1 MNASKPPEP
10 RQLQLVENLDL
21 TAVAPLHENLMSMRG
36 NDVVIDASSVE
47 RMGGQ
52 CVQLLLSAH
61 RSWAEDEAS
70 FEIENASENFLSAIA
85 LLGVEPGDLHVK
97 GASR

>member
-36 NDVVIDASSVE
+36 DDLVIDASSVE
-47 RMGGQ
+47 RMGAQ

-61 RSWAEDEAS
+61 QSWVEDKAS
-70 FEIENASENFLSAIA
+70 FEIENASENFLAAIA
-85 LLGVEPGDLHVK
+85 LLGVEPGDLDVK
-97 GASR
+97 ETLQ